1 MTWRQCLKSET
12 TYAILLIQ
20 NSVSVLTYRTKRNK
34 YFRMNG
40 LFSWKSLCKTSNLNT
55 GSINVKF
62 CITFLFVLTSVTTC
76 IMCSISIGKCSTVI
90 YESAGNSLTQKS
102 KIIFVRNSFC
112 TFFMSQL
119 KVVLWEAFMWNPLSV
134 YNALPMCSTSFYQTI
149 SFISLYSGCC
159 FVVVC
164 LFCSPPKKKIA
175 NLDCLTYSSVYY
187 I

>member
-1 MTWRQCLKSET
+1 MQSFWSKILWAFWHIEPRET
-12 TYAILLIQ
+12 NILGWMDS
-20 NSVSVLTYRTKRNK
+20 SVE
-34 YFRMNG
+34 
-40 LFSWKSLCKTSNLNT
+40 SLCKTSNLNT

-62 CITFLFVLTSVTTC
+62 CLTFLSVLTSVTTC

-102 KIIFVRNSFC
+102 KIIFVRKSFC

-149 SFISLYSGCC
+149 SFISLYSDCC

-164 LFCSPPKKKIA
+164 LFCSPPPKKIA